1 MQVDYAQTYPDHD
14 RVLRVALDDGTTR
27 YYRPVVP
34 SVPHL
39 YYGVEC
45 IVVSYFDRVRLD
57 TVPRPIKLS
66 ADSYTGTAMLMHDGI
81 IQIEYDEPRRHPHY
95 DEPMRTGVEPLYK
108 VWFWDKRLTDKDID
122 E

>member
-1 MQVDYAQTYPDHD
+1 MDYVETYPDHD

-27 YYRPVVP
+27 YYRPVEP
-34 SVPHL
+34 SVPHA
-39 YYGVEC
+39 YYDVEC
-45 IVVSYFDRVRLD
+45 IVLSYFDRVRLD

-66 ADSYTGTAMLMHDGI
+66 AASYTGKAELINDGF

-95 DEPMRTGVEPLYK
+95 DEAMRIGVEPIYK
-108 VWFWDKRLTDKDID
+108 VWYWDKGLTDSDID

>member
-1 MQVDYAQTYPDHD
+1 MIYVESYPDHD

-27 YYRPVVP
+27 YYRPAEP

-45 IVVSYFDRVRLD
+45 IVISYFDRVRLD

-66 ADSYTGTAMLMHDGI
+66 ADSYTGTAMLMRDGV
-81 IQIEYDEPRRHPHY
+81 IQIEYDEPRRHPLY
-95 DEPMRTGVEPLYK
+95 CEAMRTSVEPLYK
-108 VWFWDKRLTDKDID
+108 VWYWDKGLTDNDID

>member
-1 MQVDYAQTYPDHD
+1 MQVNNVETYPDHT

-27 YYRPVVP
+27 YYRPVEP
-34 SVPHL
+34 SIPHA
-39 YYGVEC
+39 YYDIPC

-57 TVPRPIKLS
+57 TVPHPIKLS
-66 ADSYTGTAMLMHDGI
+66 ADSYTGRAMFMRDGI

-95 DEPMRTGVEPLYK
+95 DGVMRAGVEPLYK
-108 VWFWDKRLTDKDID
+108 VWYWDKSLTNNDID